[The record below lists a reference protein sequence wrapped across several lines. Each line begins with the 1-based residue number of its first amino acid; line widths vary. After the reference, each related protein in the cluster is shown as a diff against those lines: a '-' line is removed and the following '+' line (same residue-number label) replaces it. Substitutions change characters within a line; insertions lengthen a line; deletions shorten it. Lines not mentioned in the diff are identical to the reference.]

1 MKLRYF
7 YRIDPNKKQPVPGS
21 NVRRK
26 SKPGRFWKEI
36 LLPCCATTNINCTC
50 GPRFWVQIDGV
61 NKPVD
66 GTLIKRDAYPLMAE
80 NIRYQEIDWKSPCCP
95 VTPAFK
101 ITWNLSINLSLSPSL
116 IIKENGVERVNTA
129 IDSSG
134 EFIPAPD
141 ALIEIIADNSTCTL
155 SRIVNDLTITGGIA
169 HIDSGIVINYNFL
182 FTVTEDVQIN
192 SIMDC
197 TGG

>member
-36 LLPCCATTNINCTC
+36 LLPCCSTTDISCTC
-50 GPRFWVQIDGV
+50 DARFFVQIDGL
-61 NKPVD
+61 NRPVD
-66 GTLIKRDAYPLMAE
+66 GSLIKRFSWPKME
-80 NIRYQEIDWKSPCCP
+80 EGIRYVEIDWKSPCCP

-101 ITWNLSINLSLSPSL
+101 ITWNLSINLSTSPSL

-141 ALIEIIADNSTCTL
+141 ALIEIIADNSTCTE
-155 SRIVNDLTITGGIA
+155 SVVNNLVVSGGVVHA
-169 HIDSGIVINYNFL
+169 DSGIVINYNFL

-197 TGG
+197 IGR